1 METSL
6 MVYDYPSPP
15 EEKTKTIKG
24 KVYLE
29 YKFEMEVP
37 SNWEDIDIIQDIHE
51 NISEYQQDLVEITDI
66 DIQEEY
72 NEYQ

>member
-6 MVYDYPSPP
+6 NVYDYPDPP

-24 KVYLE
+24 KMYLV

-37 SNWEDIDIIQDIHE
+37 EDWDECDIKNDMYN
-51 NISEYQQDLVEITDI
+51 NISEYQQDLDEIYDI
-66 DIQEEY
+66 DI
-72 NEYQ
+72 

>member
-6 MVYDYPSPP
+6 NVYDYPDPP

-24 KVYLE
+24 KMYLV

-37 SNWEDIDIIQDIHE
+37 EDWDESDIKNDMYNNSSEYEQDLDEIYDIDI
-51 NISEYQQDLVEITDI
+51 
-66 DIQEEY
+66 
-72 NEYQ
+72 